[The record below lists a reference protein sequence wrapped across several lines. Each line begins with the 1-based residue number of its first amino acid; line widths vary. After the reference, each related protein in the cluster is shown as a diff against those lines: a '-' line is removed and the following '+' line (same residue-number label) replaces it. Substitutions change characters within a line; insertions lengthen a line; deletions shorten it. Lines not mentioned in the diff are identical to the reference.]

1 MTPAQ
6 VTATTRL
13 AAVIGDPVRH
23 SLSPV
28 IHNAAFEARGIDGV
42 YVALPV
48 SAGDAGAAVA
58 AMRTFDWFGLSVT
71 MPHKQDIMAA
81 CDQLTDTAA
90 AVDAVNCVYWHGDTV
105 VGDST
110 DGEGFVRG
118 LAADLQLEPAGLH
131 CALVGAGG
139 AAKAVAFA
147 LARAGA
153 SRVTVINRTPA
164 RAEALATLAGDIGV
178 IGTHA
183 DLGSADLV
191 INATPLGMGSTD
203 LVDHVPFDVG
213 ALRSDAVISD
223 LIYHPAET
231 RLLAEARAQGLACQ
245 NGLPMLVHQAVAAF
259 EHWTKTEAPVE
270 AMTAA
275 IHHSLA

>member
-1 MTPAQ
+1 M
-6 VTATTRL
+6 
-13 AAVIGDPVRH
+13 DH

-28 IHNAAFEARGIDGV
+28 IHNAAFEALGIDGV
-42 YVALPV
+42 YVAFPV
-48 SAGDAGAAVA
+48 VAGDAAAAVA
-58 AMRTFDWFGLSVT
+58 AMRAFDWFGLSVT
-71 MPHKQDIMAA
+71 MPHKQDIMAS

-90 AVDAVNCVYWHGDTV
+90 AVDAVNCVFWHGDTV

-118 LAADLQLEPAGLH
+118 LAADLELDPAGLH

-147 LARAGA
+147 LAQAGA
-153 SRVTVINRTPA
+153 SRVTVINRTPE
-164 RAEALATLAGDIGV
+164 RAEALAVLAGDIGV
-178 IGTHA
+178 VGTA
-183 DLGSADLV
+183 DDLGSADLV

-203 LVDHVPFDVG
+203 LVDQVPFDVA
-213 ALRSDAVISD
+213 ALRGDAVISD

-231 RLLAEARAQGLACQ
+231 RLLAAARAHGMRCQ

-259 EHWTKTEAPVE
+259 EHWTKTEAPV
-270 AMTAA
+270 ATMTAA
-275 IHHSLA
+275 IEQSLG

>member
-1 MTPAQ
+1 MQPSQ

-23 SLSPV
+23 SLSPA
-28 IHNAAFEARGIDGV
+28 IHNAAFEAQGIDGV

-48 SAGDAGAAVA
+48 PAGSAPAAVA

-71 MPHKQDIMAA
+71 MPHKQEVMAA
-81 CDQLTDTAA
+81 CDELTPTAA
-90 AVDAVNCVYWHGDTV
+90 AVEAVNCVFWHGDTI

-110 DGEGFVRG
+110 DGEGFIRG
-118 LAADLQLEPAGLH
+118 LAADLQIDPAGMH

-139 AAKAVAFA
+139 AAKAVAYA
-147 LARAGA
+147 LADAGA
-153 SRVTVINRTPA
+153 SRLTVVNRTA
-164 RAEALATLAGDIGV
+164 ERASALAALAGSAGV
-178 IGTHA
+178 VGTIE
-183 DLGSADLV
+183 DLASAELV

-203 LVDHVPFDVG
+203 LVDQVPFDVDS
-213 ALRSDAVISD
+213 LRDDAVVSD
-223 LIYHPAET
+223 LIYHPAKT
-231 RLLAEARAQGLACQ
+231 RLLSLAQARGLRYQ

-259 EHWTKTEAPVE
+259 EHWTKTDAPVA

-275 IHHSLA
+275 VQAKLA